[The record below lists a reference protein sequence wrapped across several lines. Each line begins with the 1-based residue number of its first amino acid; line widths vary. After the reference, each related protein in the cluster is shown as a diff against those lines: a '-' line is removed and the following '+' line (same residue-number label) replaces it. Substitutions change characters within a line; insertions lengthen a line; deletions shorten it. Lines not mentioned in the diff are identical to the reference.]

1 MLKKAVI
8 GIVALLAVVGLAAH
22 FLFSN
27 LDSLVEAAV
36 EKYGSQATGTT
47 VDLDSVHIKLADG
60 AGTLS
65 GLSVGNP
72 KGFNAKRALL
82 LGAIDVAIDPA
93 SVTGDGPVLIKT
105 VTITRPK
112 ITYEVGSNGGNNL
125 DALKRHA
132 AAALSDG
139 SADKGA
145 KDAKPARKFIITDLY
160 IRDGEISITHPLL
173 QGKTLDASL
182 PNIHLHDV
190 GKSSGGAT
198 PGEIAAKVASS
209 IESAATKVSAPD
221 LQKQLGSLKDL
232 TTGGASKVG
241 DKVKGLFGK

>member
-8 GIVALLAVVGLAAH
+8 GIAVLLAVVGIAAH

-27 LDSLVEAAV
+27 LDSLVASAI
-36 EKYGSQATGTT
+36 EKYGSQATGTS
-47 VDLDSVHIKLADG
+47 VDLDSVRIKLADG
-60 AGTLS
+60 AGTLE

-82 LGAIDVAIDPA
+82 LGAIDVTIDPA

-125 DALKRHA
+125 DVLKRHA
-132 AAALSDG
+132 AAASSDG
-139 SADKGA
+139 SADKG
-145 KDAKPARKFIITDLY
+145 AKPARKFIITDLY
-160 IRDGEISITHPLL
+160 IKGGEISITHPLL
-173 QGKTLDASL
+173 QGRTLDESL

-198 PGEIAAKVASS
+198 PGEIAAKVAAS
-209 IESAATKVSAPD
+209 IESAATRVSTPD

-232 TTGGASKVG
+232 TTSGASKVG
-241 DKVKGLFGK
+241 NTVKGFFAR